1 MYLQEIETK
10 SKKLGEFHSVKN
22 WTGFLLTFITLH
34 YYYYIYCPVKTNRL
48 WTETV

>member
-10 SKKLGEFHSVKN
+10 SKKLGGNSTLLKTP
-22 WTGFLLTFITLH
+22 WTVFSLH
-34 YYYYIYCPVKTNRL
+34 IYCPVKTNRL